1 MMDALRKLIR
11 NEVMKAW
18 TDPHVNEM
26 EDEDDEQEVDY
37 SHLKDEAFLKSL
49 APQFAIAAQKVYDEW
64 EQDEEGVD
72 EVLGTGGICQ
82 DIAEAICGVMSSHGI
97 DCSSVSQSIG
107 EQHVYSICQIQEG
120 VYEVDIPPYSY
131 ENGGGYTWTK
141 IPNVKFDETYITI
154 HRLSSDPSEFEQYTA
169 DF

>member
-1 MMDALRKLIR
+1 MNLRKLIR
-11 NEVMKAW
+11 NEVLKAW
-18 TDPHVNEM
+18 GDPHVNEM

-49 APQFAIAAQKVYDEW
+49 APQFAIAAQKVYDKW

-72 EVLGTGGICQ
+72 ETLGTGGICQ
-82 DIAEAICGVMSSHGI
+82 DIAAGICDVMSRNGI
-97 DCSSVSQSIG
+97 DCSTVSQSIG